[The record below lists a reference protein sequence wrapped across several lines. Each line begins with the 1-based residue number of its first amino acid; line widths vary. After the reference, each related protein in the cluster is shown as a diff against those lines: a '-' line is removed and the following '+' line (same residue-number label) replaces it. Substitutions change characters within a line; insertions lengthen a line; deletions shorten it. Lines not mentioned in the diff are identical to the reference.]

1 MAEAEPS
8 KAVVPALNTLPAVPD
23 TAKPATQLVSADELA
38 RARALAAKIDL
49 ANPTAIATFGDDAQK
64 KVGDFA
70 DKFLGEVR
78 MRDSGKVG
86 DDLNELEALVR
97 GANTE
102 AGGGTR
108 RAIAKVPVLG
118 KLFFSL
124 DGYFASVKDRVDQ
137 IVERLESHREQLIR
151 DNALFEQMRDR
162 ALQNRHELLVYA
174 ASGELAM
181 EEASERLPGLK
192 AETAAAGDPERGLA
206 LRRFEDGIERLDI
219 QVTNLKEFAYAQLV
233 AAPQIDTVVQT
244 NLRLVSAIATE
255 RTLLVPLWKQ
265 TLALRLGL
273 QRQADALEASEATR
287 AAARQA
293 MTEAARVLRENAVGT
308 ARSASQP
315 ILGIDT
321 LEEVTNSLL
330 ATIDE
335 VKTAR
340 QEGAE
345 ARANL
350 VQQLGALTDRL
361 GEALSGAAVDAR
373 TDSSSP

>member
-1 MAEAEPS
+1 MSEAEPT
-8 KAVVPALNTLPAVPD
+8 KAVVPATSSLPVVVD
-23 TAKPATQLVSADELA
+23 TTKPATQLVTADELA
-38 RARALAAKIDL
+38 QAQQLSAKIDL
-49 ANPTAIATFGDDAQK
+49 SNPTAIATFGDDVQK

-78 MRDSGKVG
+78 LRDSGKVG

-97 GANTE
+97 GTNAS
-102 AGGGTR
+102 ALSGTR
-108 RAIAKVPVLG
+108 RAIAKVPVVG

-124 DGYFASVKDRVDQ
+124 DGYFTSVKDRVDQ
-137 IVERLESHREQLIR
+137 IVDRLDSHREQLIR
-151 DNALFEQMRDR
+151 DNAMFEQMRDR
-162 ALQNRHELLVYA
+162 AIQNRHDLLVYA
-174 ASGELAM
+174 ASGELAIQQ
-181 EEASERLPGLK
+181 ANQRLPQLK
-192 AETAAAGDPERGLA
+192 ADTAASGDPEKGLD
-206 LRRFEDGIERLDI
+206 LQRFEDGIERLDI

-233 AAPQIDTVVQT
+233 AAPQLDTVVQT

-293 MTEAARVLRENAVGT
+293 MTEAARVLRQNAVET
-308 ARSASQP
+308 AKSSSEP

-321 LEEVTNSLL
+321 LEEVTSSLL

-335 VKTAR
+335 VKAAR

-350 VQQLGALTDRL
+350 VQQLGALTQRL
-361 GEALSGAAVDAR
+361 GQALSGAAAE
-373 TDSSSP
+373 TQTNTGA